1 MSLLTSLSAGT
12 TGLEAASLELSV
24 VGDNIANANTVG
36 FKGGRAAFMDALTQ
50 TVIGGTGEIGLGA
63 RLESVQKI
71 LTQGALNSTGI
82 ATDLALQ
89 GNGFFI
95 VKGNHNGQTAN
106 FFTRAGQ
113 FTVDKDGFMVNLEGL
128 KVQGFPA
135 DAAGALSAQP
145 GDLLVG
151 TASAQPRATASIQVK
166 ANLQSD
172 AAVIPVVAPATTAF
186 DPANPGAT
194 SNFSTSMTVYDTLGS
209 AHAVQVFFTKTAT
222 AATGNSWTWNA
233 MTDGGGLQGGT
244 AGTLQVI
251 AGGDLTFDTA
261 GRLASDTPLAT
272 NATTF
277 LPLGANA
284 PQPLTFNFGDPLTA
298 GGAPVAGATG
308 LLGVSQ
314 FAAPSASTFIGQDG
328 FGSGQLASVRI
339 DPTGNINGVFTN
351 GQTRTLGQVAVA
363 AFSGPDRM
371 ERVGGNLFQQ
381 SQASGQPVIGAPG
394 AGGRASIISGSL
406 EQSNV
411 DLAEQ
416 FVRLIAAQRAFQ
428 ANSKTITTADQ
439 LLSELIAIKR

>member
-50 TVIGGTGEIGLGA
+50 TVIGGTGEIGLGS

-95 VKGNHNGQTAN
+95 VSGNHNGQTAN

-113 FTVDKDGFMVNLEGL
+113 FTVDKDGYMVNLEGL
-128 KVQGFPA
+128 RVQGFPA
-135 DAAGALSAQP
+135 DATGALTAQP

-151 TASAQPRATASIQVK
+151 TASAQPRATGNIQVK
-166 ANLQSD
+166 ANLAAD
-172 AAVIPVVAPATTAF
+172 APILMDNTVVPPAPIPF
-186 DPANPGAT
+186 DPANPNTT
-194 SNFSTSMTVYDTLGS
+194 SNFSTSMTVYDSLGS
-209 AHAVQVFFTKTAT
+209 AHGVQVFFHKS
-222 AATGNSWTWNA
+222 AAGAWDWHA
-233 MTDGGGLQGGT
+233 MTDGGGLTGGT
-244 AGTLQVI
+244 AGQLTQI
-251 AGGDLTFDTA
+251 ADGTLTFDTS
-261 GRLASDTPLAT
+261 GRLATSVQ
-272 NATTF
+272 NAAF
-277 LPLGANA
+277 SFNPLGAVA
-284 PQPLTFNFGDPLTA
+284 PQPLTFNFGDALST
-298 GGAPVAGATG
+298 AGATG
-308 LLGVSQ
+308 LLGVTQ
-314 FAAPSASTFIGQDG
+314 FASPSASTFIGQDG
-328 FGSGQLASVRI
+328 FGSGQLASIRI

-351 GQTRTLGQVAVA
+351 GQTRVLGQVAVA
-363 AFSGPDRM
+363 GFSGPDRL
-371 ERVGGNLFQQ
+371 ERVGGNLYQQ
-381 SQASGQPVIGAPG
+381 TQASGQPVVGAPG

-439 LLSELIAIKR
+439 LLSELIALKR

>member
-63 RLESVQKI
+63 RLQSVQKI

-82 ATDLALQ
+82 STDLALQ

-113 FTVDKDGFMVNLEGL
+113 FTVDKDGYMVNLEGL
-128 KVQGFPA
+128 RVQGFPA
-135 DAAGALSAQP
+135 DTTGALSAQP

-151 TASAQPRATASIQVK
+151 TASAQPQATSTIQVK
-166 ANLQSD
+166 ANLQAD
-172 AAVIPVVAPATTAF
+172 ATVIAAF
-186 DPANPGAT
+186 DPTSPGTT

-209 AHAVQVFFTKTAT
+209 SHAVQVFFTKTANGDPT
-222 AATGNSWTWNA
+222 LVPPTNNTWTWNA
-233 MTDGGGLQGGT
+233 LTDGGGLTGGT
-244 AGTLQVI
+244 AGTLQTI
-251 AGGDLTFDTA
+251 AGGTLTFDSQ
-261 GRLASDTPLAT
+261 GRLATDVPLPT

-277 LPLGANA
+277 NPVGAA
-284 PQPLTFNFGDPLTA
+284 QPQPLTFNFGDPLFTSGGVAIA
-298 GGAPVAGATG
+298 GSTG
-308 LLGVSQ
+308 LAGVSQ
-314 FAAPSASTFIGQDG
+314 FAADSASTFIGQDG
-328 FGSGQLASVRI
+328 FGSGQLASIRI

-363 AFSGPDRM
+363 GFSGPDRM

-428 ANSKTITTADQ
+428 ANSKTITTADS
-439 LLSELIAIKR
+439 LLSELINLKR

>member
-24 VGDNIANANTVG
+24 VGDNIANANTIG
-36 FKGGRAAFMDALTQ
+36 FKGGRAAFEDALTQ

-95 VKGNHNGQTAN
+95 VSGNHNGQTAN

-145 GDLLVG
+145 GNLLVG
-151 TASAQPRATASIQVK
+151 TASAQPRATGSIQVK
-166 ANLQSD
+166 ANLKAD
-172 AAVIPVVAPATTAF
+172 AVIKTDALGAPIPF
-186 DPANPGAT
+186 DPANPGGT
-194 SNFSTSMTVYDTLGS
+194 SEFSTSMTVYDTLGA
-209 AHAVQVFFTKTAT
+209 AHAVQVFFSKTAT
-222 AATGNSWTWNA
+222 GAGGNSWEWNA
-233 MTDGGGLQGGT
+233 MTDGGGLAPPAV
-244 AGTLQVI
+244 AGTLEVI
-251 AGGDLTFDTA
+251 AGGALTFDNQ
-261 GRLASDTPLAT
+261 GRLATDVPRAT

-277 LPLGANA
+277 NPLGAAA
-284 PQPLTFNFGDPLTA
+284 PQPLTFNFGDPTA
-298 GGAPVAGATG
+298 VAGNTG

-328 FGSGQLASVRI
+328 FGSGQLASIRI

-351 GQTRTLGQVAVA
+351 GQTRVLGQVAVA

-439 LLSELIAIKR
+439 LLSELIALKR

>member
-1 MSLLTSLSAGT
+1 MSLLTALSSGT
-12 TGLEAASLELSV
+12 TGLEASSLELSV

-50 TVIGGTGEIGLGA
+50 TVIGGTGEIGLGS

-95 VKGNHNGQTAN
+95 VSGNHNGQTAN

-113 FTVDKDGFMVNLEGL
+113 FTVDKDGYLVNLEGL
-128 KVQGFPA
+128 RVQGFPA
-135 DAAGALSAQP
+135 DTTGALTAQP

-151 TASAQPRATASIQVK
+151 TASATPRPTENIQVK
-166 ANLQSD
+166 ANLQAD
-172 AAVIPVVAPATTAF
+172 ATILTDPVTGLVIPF
-186 DPANPGAT
+186 DPANPNST
-194 SNFSTSMTVYDTLGS
+194 SNFSTSMTVYDSLGS
-209 AHAVQVFFTKTAT
+209 PHGVQVFFHKS
-222 AATGNSWTWNA
+222 AAGTWDWHA
-233 MTDGGGLQGGT
+233 MTDGGGLTGGT
-244 AGTLQVI
+244 PGTLTQI
-251 AGGDLTFDTA
+251 ADGTLTFDTE
-261 GRLASDTPLAT
+261 GRLSTST
-272 NATTF
+272 QNATF
-277 LPLGANA
+277 SFNPIGAVD
-284 PQPLTFNFGDPLTA
+284 PQPLTFNYGDAIAT
-298 GGAPVAGATG
+298 GGTG
-308 LLGVSQ
+308 LLGVTQ
-314 FAAPSASTFIGQDG
+314 FASPSASTFIGQDG
-328 FGSGQLASVRI
+328 FGSGQLASIRI

-351 GQTRTLGQVAVA
+351 GQTRVLGQVAVA
-363 AFSGPDRM
+363 GFSGPDRL
-371 ERVGGNLFQQ
+371 ERVGGNLYQQ
-381 SQASGQPVIGAPG
+381 TQASGQPVIGAPG

-439 LLSELIAIKR
+439 LLSELIALKR

>member
-50 TVIGGTGEIGLGA
+50 TVIGGTGEIGLGS

-95 VKGNHNGQTAN
+95 VSGNHNGQTAN
-106 FFTRAGQ
+106 FFSRAGQ
-113 FTVDKDGFMVNLEGL
+113 FTVDKDGYMVNLEGL
-128 KVQGFPA
+128 RVQGFPA
-135 DAAGALSAQP
+135 DSTGALTAQP

-151 TASAQPRATASIQVK
+151 TASAQPRATGSIQVK
-166 ANLQSD
+166 ANLQAD
-172 AAVIPVVAPATTAF
+172 AAIGLPF
-186 DPANPGAT
+186 DPATPGTT
-194 SNFSTSMTVYDTLGS
+194 SNFSTSMTVYDTLGA
-209 AHAVQVFFTKTAT
+209 AHGVQVFFTKTAPG
-222 AATGNSWTWNA
+222 AWTWNA
-233 MTDGGGLQGGT
+233 MTDGGGLTGGT
-244 AGTLQVI
+244 PGTLTPI
-251 AGGDLTFDTA
+251 ANGTLNFDTQ
-261 GRLASDTPLAT
+261 GRLVSETQAS
-272 NATTF
+272 NF
-277 LPLGANA
+277 LPLGAVN
-284 PQPLTFNFGDPLTA
+284 PQALTFNFGDPTGVSPA
-298 GGAPVAGATG
+298 NTG
-308 LLGVSQ
+308 LLGVTQ
-314 FAAPSASTFIGQDG
+314 FASPSASTFIGQDG
-328 FGSGQLASVRI
+328 FGSGQLASIRI

-351 GQTRTLGQVAVA
+351 GQTRVLGQVAVA
-363 AFSGPDRM
+363 GFSGPDRL
-371 ERVGGNLFQQ
+371 ERVGGNLYQQ
-381 SQASGQPVIGAPG
+381 TQSSGQPVIGAPG

-439 LLSELIAIKR
+439 LLSELIALKR

>member
-1 MSLLTSLSAGT
+1 MSLLTALSSGT
-12 TGLEAASLELSV
+12 TGLEASSLELSV
-24 VGDNIANANTVG
+24 VGDNIANANTIG
-36 FKGGRAAFMDALTQ
+36 FKGGRAAFQDALTQ
-50 TVIGGTGEIGLGA
+50 TVIGGTGEIGLGS

-95 VKGNHNGQTAN
+95 VSGSHNGQTAN

-113 FTVDKDGFMVNLEGL
+113 FTVDKDGYMVNLEGL
-128 KVQGFPA
+128 RVQGFPA
-135 DAAGALSAQP
+135 DSTGALTAQP

-151 TASAQPRATASIQVK
+151 TASAQPKATANIQVK
-166 ANLQSD
+166 ANLQAD
-172 AAVIPVVAPATTAF
+172 AAIGPAFSA
-186 DPANPGAT
+186 AT
-194 SNFSTSMTVYDTLGS
+194 PNTSSNFSTSMTVYDTLGA
-209 AHAVQVFFTKTAT
+209 AHGVQVFFTKTADANP
-222 AATGNSWTWNA
+222 AAVPPTQNAWSWNA
-233 MTDGGGLQGGT
+233 MTDGGGLAGGT
-244 AGTLQVI
+244 KGVLQVV
-251 AGGDLTFDTA
+251 AGGALTFDSL

-272 NATTF
+272 NATSF
-277 LPLGANA
+277 NPVGAAA
-284 PQPLTFNFGDPLTA
+284 PQPLVFNFGDPTA
-298 GGAPVAGATG
+298 TGGTG

-328 FGSGQLASVRI
+328 FGSGQLASIRI

-363 AFSGPDRM
+363 GFSGPDRM
-371 ERVGGNLFQQ
+371 ERVGGNLYQQ
-381 SQASGQPVIGAPG
+381 TQSSGQPVIGAPG
-394 AGGRASIISGSL
+394 AGGRGSIISGSL

-439 LLSELIAIKR
+439 LLSELIALKR